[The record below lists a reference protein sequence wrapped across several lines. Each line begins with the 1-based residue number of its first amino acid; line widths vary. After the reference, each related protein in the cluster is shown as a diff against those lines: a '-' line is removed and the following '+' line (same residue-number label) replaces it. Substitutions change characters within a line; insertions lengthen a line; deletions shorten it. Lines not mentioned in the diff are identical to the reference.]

1 MGQAV
6 HANRRHVTRTHGRS
20 PEQQARAERRVK
32 VEAAKLRETL
42 DRRLGRETPE
52 WVLKLAREKV

>member
-1 MGQAV
+1 MCEPHRSEANGQG
-6 HANRRHVTRTHGRS
+6 RRGRT

-42 DRRLGRETPE
+42 DRRLGRETPA
-52 WVLKLAREKV
+52 WVIKLAREKV

>member
-1 MGQAV
+1 MGAI
-6 HANRRHVTRTHGRS
+6 HADRPRAARQTDGRRVPLTRS
-20 PEQQARAERRVK
+20 ERRVK

-42 DRRLGRETPE
+42 DRRLGRETPD

>member
-6 HANRRHVTRTHGRS
+6 HAHRTHATTHRRS

-42 DRRLGRETPE
+42 DRRLGRETPA
-52 WVLKLAREKV
+52 WVIKLAREKV